1 MLKIIKKNKNK
12 QKKLKK
18 RWGLYIQLSLSQG
31 IMGFFPPDSSFFLVF
46 LANEQKDILS
56 LEREL
61 KKLGEESQPNH

>member
-1 MLKIIKKNKNK
+1 
-12 QKKLKK
+12 
-18 RWGLYIQLSLSQG
+18 
-31 IMGFFPPDSSFFLVF
+31 MGFFPPDTSFFLVF